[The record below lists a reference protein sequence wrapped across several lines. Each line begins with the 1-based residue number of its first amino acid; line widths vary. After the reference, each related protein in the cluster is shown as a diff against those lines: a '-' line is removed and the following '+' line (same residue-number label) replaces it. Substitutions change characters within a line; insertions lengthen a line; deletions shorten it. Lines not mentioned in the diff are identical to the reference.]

1 MSHVIIHT
9 DGACKGNPGP
19 GGWGAI
25 LQAGG
30 KSKELCGGE
39 PLTTNNRMELTAAIM
54 ALEALTRPC
63 KIDLHTD
70 SKYVMDGITGW
81 IHGWKARGWKT
92 ADKKPVKND
101 DLWKRLDVARDPPR
115 GEVAL
120 GQGSRRPRTQ
130 RACRPAGKPRHRTD
144 ARRLGLTVSNDDRT
158 APCREAWDEVWSMNE
173 RHDPNSSRN
182 RPDR

>member
-25 LQAGG
+25 IQFGEKA
-30 KSKELCGGE
+30 KEMSGGE

-101 DLWKRLDVARDPPR
+101 DLWKRLDVARTR
-115 GEVAL
+115 HEVKWHWVKGHAGHAL
-120 GQGSRRPRTQ
+120 
-130 RACRPAGKPRHRTD
+130 
-144 ARRLGLTVSNDDRT
+144 
-158 APCREAWDEVWSMNE
+158 NE
-173 RHDPNSSRN
+173 RADQLAN
-182 RPDR
+182 RGIEEMRANRV

>member
-1 MSHVIIHT
+1 MNTRSNHVIIHT

-30 KSKELCGGE
+30 KTKEMSGGE

-63 KIDLHTD
+63 EIDLHTD
-70 SKYVMDGITGW
+70 SKYVMDGITSW

-101 DLWKRLDVARDPPR
+101 DLWKRLDAARAR
-115 GEVAL
+115 HTVKWHWVKGHAGHAL
-120 GQGSRRPRTQ
+120 
-130 RACRPAGKPRHRTD
+130 
-144 ARRLGLTVSNDDRT
+144 
-158 APCREAWDEVWSMNE
+158 NE
-173 RHDPNSSRN
+173 RADQLAN
-182 RPDR
+182 RGIAEMRAAARAGTGTGT